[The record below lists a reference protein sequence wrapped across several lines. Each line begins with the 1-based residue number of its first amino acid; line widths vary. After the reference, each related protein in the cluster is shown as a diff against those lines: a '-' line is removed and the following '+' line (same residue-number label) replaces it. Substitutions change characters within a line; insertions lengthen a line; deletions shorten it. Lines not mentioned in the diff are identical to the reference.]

1 MPEIKT
7 VTIQKINLGGAILRK
22 YHVEY
27 FSGVSRTFGIP
38 PETVEKFIKENRRE
52 FSKVKYTFKDG
63 GNYDEETNGQ

>member
-1 MPEIKT
+1 MSDIKA

-22 YHVEY
+22 YEVEY
-27 FSGVSRTFGIP
+27 FSGVNRIYGVP

-63 GNYDEETNGQ
+63 GNYNADG

>member
-1 MPEIKT
+1 MSDIKS

-22 YHVEY
+22 YEVEY
-27 FSGVSRTFGIP
+27 FSGVNRIYGVP

-63 GNYDEETNGQ
+63 GNYNADD

>member
-1 MPEIKT
+1 MSDIKS

-22 YHVEY
+22 YEVEY
-27 FSGVSRTFGIP
+27 NSGVNRIYGIP

-63 GNYDEETNGQ
+63 GNYNAND

>member
-1 MPEIKT
+1 MSEIKS

-22 YHVEY
+22 YEVEY
-27 FSGVSRTFGIP
+27 FSGVNRIYGVP

-63 GNYDEETNGQ
+63 STPNE

>member
-1 MPEIKT
+1 MSEIKS

-22 YHVEY
+22 YEVEY
-27 FSGVSRTFGIP
+27 FSGVNRIYGIP

-63 GNYDEETNGQ
+63 GNYNADD

>member
-1 MPEIKT
+1 MSDIKS

-22 YHVEY
+22 YEVEY
-27 FSGVSRTFGIP
+27 NSGVSRIYGVP

-63 GNYDEETNGQ
+63 CKEEKK